1 MKMRA
6 VLVFFTFSVF
16 CSGCT
21 SADAQV
27 AFFTSTST
35 GIPVTQEIPITT
47 PEPTLTPEI
56 IQTDP
61 NATQPTANSN
71 FQETPLADLPYQSF
85 NLTLSNPSGWDTHLF
100 VDNVFALTI
109 PAGERL
115 IYSGL
120 KGGERTLHFCQVKD
134 VLTCEPPKLVFINGD
149 LEWVIGEELPKSIV
163 IRSGPGTGSTP
174 VLLPVFIPP
183 RNHKIKVN
191 NRTPWE
197 IYIFIEGQKRLEP
210 TETPSLRATE
220 ETGKPEDEYAP
231 FLVIPSNSHRTY
243 DGLTTGTYTFIH
255 CTYKTMKNC
264 FLEKT
269 IVLERDTE
277 WYVYP

>member
-6 VLVFFTFSVF
+6 VLVIFAFSLF
-16 CSGCT
+16 CISCA
-21 SADAQV
+21 SADARV
-27 AFFTSTST
+27 SFFTSTQNST
-35 GIPVTQEIPITT
+35 PVSQATT
-47 PEPTLTPEI
+47 TNAPEPTFNSQV

-61 NATQPTANSN
+61 TAIQPTPAGNL
-71 FQETPLADLPYQSF
+71 QEIPFADLPFQAF

-109 PAGERL
+109 PAGDGRV
-115 IYSGL
+115 YPGL
-120 KGGERTLHFCQVKD
+120 NGGERTLHFCQVKD

-163 IRSGPGTGSTP
+163 IRSGPESGSTSVP
-174 VLLPVFIPP
+174 LPVFIPP
-183 RNHKIKVN
+183 RNHKIKIN

-197 IYIFIEGQKRLEP
+197 IYIFIEGQIRLEP
-210 TETPSLRATE
+210 TETPSLRTTE
-220 ETGKPEDEYAP
+220 EPGKPEDKYAP

-264 FLEKT
+264 FLERT
-269 IVLERDTE
+269 IVLDRDTE